1 MATETLTR
9 EDVQQDI
16 QKALEVFAENALRR
30 EMEQLGT
37 LVRQAIQET
46 VGVSPQHKSAAAVS
60 EKPAPRPLLFR
71 KDLRIEL
78 SEVLNEWWAKAAP
91 NDEARGLLGA
101 GHNNEKASE
110 SDKKSPETEATA
122 SGHPEKQQKDDSVL
136 SGLVTRS
143 TTCTTVAGSPTI
155 AGSLPVSPCPF
166 SLHNIST
173 SSLDLEDTSTPPAN
187 SPSFTPVGSPLIKS
201 PSLLPAMS
209 PSIGPQRAITSP
221 ACFAAITSPYLTPA
235 GAPDLGP
242 EGYLDALP
250 PSRASRKDW
259 RKSFVDRATKTNR
272 KVEYLHSSH
281 GREAHEVN
289 EVVEE
294 AIKALEVGV
303 KPHLVEDGLGGTYFI
318 KDRTDKSIAVFKPR
332 DEEPLAPNNP
342 KVHAGEGTGSGLRN
356 GVLVGEAAI
365 NEYASFLIDNACS
378 TKLRA
383 GIPPTALVKVANSVF
398 HSANEDRRSPFR
410 TIKDKVGSFQL
421 FAAHDCISEDIGA
434 SRFPDDQVHRLA
446 ALDIRLCN
454 TDRHS
459 GNILVRELGGQV
471 AALIP
476 IDHGYA
482 LPGEIGD
489 ATFEWLSWPAAKRPF
504 SDGMRTEILS
514 INLDAVEAM
523 LTKQVPELRA
533 ECLSTLRTCTTL
545 LQRGVEAG
553 LTPFDIGSLMTRPTG
568 DAHGEEQRQAQEL
581 SVLEKMVIEA
591 RRQAA
596 CHSVQQILERLIKE
610 ECQKVADM
618 VRRE

>member
-9 EDVQQDI
+9 EDVQHDI
-16 QKALEVFAENALRR
+16 QKALEGFAENALRR

-91 NDEARGLLGA
+91 NDEARGLLVA

-110 SDKKSPETEATA
+110 SDKKPPETEATA
-122 SGHPEKQQKDDSVL
+122 SGPPEKQHSDVSLL
-136 SGLVTRS
+136 SGRVTRS
-143 TTCTTVAGSPTI
+143 TTCTTVAGGSPTN
-155 AGSLPVSPCPF
+155 AGSLPVSPCSF
-166 SLHNIST
+166 SLPLT
-173 SSLDLEDTSTPPAN
+173 SCLDLEDTSTPPAN

-201 PSLLPAMS
+201 PTLTPAMS
-209 PSIGPQRAITSP
+209 PYMGPQSH
-221 ACFAAITSPYLTPA
+221 CFAAISSPYLTPA
-235 GAPDLGP
+235 GSPDLGP

-365 NEYASFLIDNACS
+365 NEYASFLIDSACS
-378 TKLRA
+378 TQLRA

-459 GNILVRELGGQV
+459 GNILVREQGGQV

-489 ATFEWLSWPAAKRPF
+489 TTFEWLAWPAAKRPF

-514 INLDAVEAM
+514 INLEAVEAM
-523 LTKQVPELRA
+523 LTRQAPELRA

-568 DAHGEEQRQAQEL
+568 DAHGEEQRQAQEQ

-596 CHSVQQILERLIKE
+596 AHSVQQILERLIKE

-618 VRRE
+618 AGRE